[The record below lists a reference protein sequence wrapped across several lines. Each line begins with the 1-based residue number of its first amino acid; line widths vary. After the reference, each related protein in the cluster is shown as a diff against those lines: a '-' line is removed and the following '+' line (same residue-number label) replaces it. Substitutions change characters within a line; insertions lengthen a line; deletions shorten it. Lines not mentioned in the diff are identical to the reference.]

1 MIWSLSSQYEENCW
15 HSLFVFISTWAS
27 FAKWYSVTLEF
38 SLLLFQLFFFVCIF
52 FFQFSCE
59 LQDSNPFSVAL
70 LDFFLQFSTD
80 KFFTDMTL
88 YFSRR
93 MGKRFSA
100 KKKERLGEIGVQSS
114 RWIHYEKWIKINEK
128 ENVEKEKEREF
139 PPCFRQIPF
148 SSI

>member
-1 MIWSLSSQYEENCW
+1 MKSKQSIWRELLAFAFCFHFDVSQFCKVIFSYTRIFSFVVSVVFFCLYFFFSIFLWTSGFKSFLSCSAGFYFAILYGQILHRYD
-15 HSLFVFISTWAS
+15 SLFF
-27 FAKWYSVTLEF
+27 
-38 SLLLFQLFFFVCIF
+38 
-52 FFQFSCE
+52 
-59 LQDSNPFSVAL
+59 
-70 LDFFLQFSTD
+70 
-80 KFFTDMTL
+80 
-88 YFSRR
+88 RR

>member
-52 FFQFSCE
+52 FFNFLVNFRIQILSQLLCWIFFAI
-59 LQDSNPFSVAL
+59 LYGQILHRYDSL
-70 LDFFLQFSTD
+70 FF
-80 KFFTDMTL
+80 
-88 YFSRR
+88 RR

>member
-1 MIWSLSSQYEENCW
+1 MKSKQSIWRELLAFSFCFHFDVSQFCKVIFSYTRIFSFVVSVVFFCLYFFFSIFLWTSGFKSFLSCSAGFYFAILYGQILHRYD
-15 HSLFVFISTWAS
+15 SLFF
-27 FAKWYSVTLEF
+27 
-38 SLLLFQLFFFVCIF
+38 
-52 FFQFSCE
+52 
-59 LQDSNPFSVAL
+59 
-70 LDFFLQFSTD
+70 
-80 KFFTDMTL
+80 
-88 YFSRR
+88 RR